1 MPQNLF
7 AACRVNGVLTAKRV
21 RLDNQVQQAVEAVFA
36 DQEAAFRA
44 GVTDEVDFDGSW
56 KPDEE
61 EVLTLDIPQEAQIFA
76 QAIEANP
83 VAIHDIDTANFH
95 QEGIRALF
103 TGTNVGGATK
113 VLIQQF
119 STRQMLSRKFSL
131 LQDGNAFRRLTD
143 PAFSLDTALTCIAEG
158 GKLKFKSFHKMR
170 AIIDLIDAYKAAT
183 DQEILDFSA
192 HNNFEVADPDGFLDA
207 ADQTTRKLIHAI
219 SRAGT
224 LDTYDAAA
232 IETAATAVGVAVN
245 VNNGKIV
252 MPAGRAEI
260 KKLLRFLDDGLYEAP
275 LSGQRYIT
283 NSKRPA

>member
-1 MPQNLF
+1 MPENLF
-7 AACRVNGVLTAKRV
+7 AACRNNDQLIAKRV
-21 RLDNQVQQAVEAVFA
+21 RLDNNVQQAIETIFA
-36 DQEAAFRA
+36 DQETQFRE
-44 GVTDEVDFDGSW
+44 GITDEVDFDGSW
-56 KPDEE
+56 NPDEN
-61 EVLTLDIPQEAQIFA
+61 EVLTLDVPDEAQLFIDT
-76 QAIEANP
+76 IEANA
-83 VAIHDIDTANFH
+83 VAIPDIDTAHFD
-95 QEGIRALF
+95 QEGIKGLF
-103 TGTNVGGATK
+103 TGTTDGGATK

-143 PAFSLDTALTCIAEG
+143 PAFSLDTSLTCIAED

-170 AIIDLIDAYKAAT
+170 AIINLIDVYKAAT
-183 DQEILDFSA
+183 DQEIQAFAGHAS
-192 HNNFEVADPDGFLDA
+192 FEVADPAAFLEV

-224 LDTYDAAA
+224 LNDYTAAD
-232 IETAATAVGVAVN
+232 IETAANGVGIGITL
-245 VNNGKIV
+245 NNGRIV
-252 MPAGRAEI
+252 MPTERAEI